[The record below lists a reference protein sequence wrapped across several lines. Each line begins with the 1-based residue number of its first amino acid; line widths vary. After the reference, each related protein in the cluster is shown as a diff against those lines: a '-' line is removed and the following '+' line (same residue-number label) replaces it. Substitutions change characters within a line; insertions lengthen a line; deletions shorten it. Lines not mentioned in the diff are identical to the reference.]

1 MQEFAFVLVIM
12 LLLMGGYWSFFVY
25 PRQREFTKRQKY
37 VRSLS
42 LGDEVITFGGMIG
55 KVVEIDGSNGI
66 AKIEVADGVI
76 VRFAIASVVSEYDL
90 EKLNEASH
98 ASEQTTSY

>member
-55 KVVEIDGSNGI
+55 KIVEIDGANGI
-66 AKIEVADGVI
+66 AKIEVAEGI
-76 VRFAIASVVSEYDL
+76 TVRFAIASIVSEYNLD
-90 EKLNEASH
+90 KLNES
-98 ASEQTTSY
+98 SNSSK